1 MSDRTE
7 NRPEVTAQR
16 AENAKPTPSATH
28 HNNHFDALRVLAAF
42 LVIWSHSHDLLGIPD
57 TPLLFG
63 MTFSMVGLTIFFAI
77 SGFLVSGSALSQT
90 RFRMFFLRRFLR
102 IWPGLAIN
110 IFLLVLVVGPIYTSL
125 PITQY
130 FASPKTWLFLAGI
143 FIYALRWQLPG
154 VWQDVPAP
162 GVNGSLWTIP
172 HEFSFYLL
180 SWVLKKLGV
189 LSNWKILATICL
201 FSSLAMDLFKE
212 PIIEAN
218 IRFVLMSTRWLLH
231 FGTIFVVGSLFRILW
246 KNKRALLIVTFLSV
260 VLQILFSRTG
270 HWHFYTF
277 FAFVGVILFAAHL
290 PYGHIYGKVT
300 RGIDFSYGLYLWG
313 FPIQQALIQH
323 FGASQ
328 ISPNRLT
335 YTTFG
340 IALAFAWL
348 SWTLIERPALS
359 HVRGSTRG

>member
-1 MSDRTE
+1 MSDKTDD
-7 NRPEVTAQR
+7 RPAVVAQCDQNSKTALT
-16 AENAKPTPSATH
+16 ASLHK
-28 HNNHFDALRVLAAF
+28 NHFDVLRVLAAF

-57 TPLLFG
+57 TPLIFG

-90 RFRMFFLRRFLR
+90 HFKMFFLRRFFR
-102 IWPGLAIN
+102 IWPGLAVN
-110 IFLLVLVVGPIYTSL
+110 IFLLALVVGPIYSTF

-130 FASPKTWLFLAGI
+130 FSSPKTWLFLAGI
-143 FIYALRWQLPG
+143 LIYALRWQLPG
-154 VWQDVPAP
+154 VWQNLPTT

-172 HEFSFYLL
+172 HEFSFYLF
-180 SWVLKKLGV
+180 SWALKKLGI
-189 LSNWKILATICL
+189 LSNWKILAAICL
-201 FSSLAMDLFKE
+201 FSSLAIDLFKE

-231 FGTIFVVGSLFRILW
+231 FGTIFVIGSLFKILW
-246 KNKRALLIVTFLSV
+246 TNKRSLLIVTFLSV
-260 VLQILFSRTG
+260 ALQILFSRSG

-277 FAFVGVILFAAHL
+277 FAFVGVILFMAHL
-290 PYGHIYGKVT
+290 PYGHAYGKVT

-313 FPIQQALIQH
+313 FPIQQAVIH
-323 FGASQ
+323 YFGASQ

-335 YTTFG
+335 LTTFVV
-340 IALAFAWL
+340 AMVFAWF

-359 HVRGSTRG
+359 HVRGPSRG